1 MTTNRDKLVALQFIY
16 KKAAEQVSTKDPN
29 NLRGLCDQEVI
40 KAYEET
46 GAKQF
51 ALQIGGIEVGTYSVT
66 LTKPTEETTKR
77 EIRINDSHAFGEWIK
92 SCDREVL
99 EDWARVTAYEF
110 ASHVIEE
117 TGEVPSGVNV
127 YVEVVPGDTT
137 RHVKGTTLRLD
148 SDKALAA
155 IASLPAKERENLL
168 LGGV

>member
-1 MTTNRDKLVALQFIY
+1 MTTNRDKLAALQFIY

-117 TGEVPSGVNV
+117 TGS
-127 YVEVVPGDTT
+127 
-137 RHVKGTTLRLD
+137 
-148 SDKALAA
+148 S
-155 IASLPAKERENLL
+155 
-168 LGGV
+168 